1 METII
6 NASQHFQHMS
16 RYHPPRH
23 ASHLQHLDWEM
34 LQKGCVLIRN
44 RCSQIWRRNYE
55 KPPFCWLENIRNT
68 HGFLKKL
75 SVRPIHWLL
84 KHLGV
89 HETSW
94 MWNRFKHEELRL
106 KSPGSCTSWSRDRPQ
121 NPIGWVPPPASYLGH
136 SRCVDSIRNMLSMN
150 IMKKC
155 PSHWFLYPADC
166 TGTSEL
172 EQSEQSS
179 CKVNPHGAWTEQRK
193 EVQNSDNWLQFVT
206 IVCTWLTSFYPSLL
220 NVLVIDFLSFGTSLI
235 VQLFPVLPIFHA

>member
-1 METII
+1 
-6 NASQHFQHMS
+6 MS
-16 RYHPPRH
+16 C
-23 ASHLQHLDWEM
+23 LL
-34 LQKGCVLIRN
+34 GTVVLRFGGEITRKH
-44 RCSQIWRRNYE
+44 E
-55 KPPFCWLENIRNT
+55 KTPFCWLENIRNT

-75 SVRPIHWLL
+75 SVRPTHWLL

-150 IMKKC
+150 IINKC

-172 EQSEQSS
+172 TLMVHEL
-179 CKVNPHGAWTEQRK
+179 
-193 EVQNSDNWLQFVT
+193 NSVKKSKAADNLLQFVT

-220 NVLVIDFLSFGTSLI
+220 NFLVIDFLSFGTSLI
-235 VQLFPVLPIFHA
+235 VQLFPVLPIFPA